1 MSELYP
7 AIKSLHM
14 LCATLSI
21 CGLLLRAFWKMVGSA
36 LLDAKP
42 VKILPHINDTLL
54 LGCGVALAVIAG
66 INPLTHLWLLAKM
79 VLLLA
84 YIVCG
89 VFILKKAESNAARAA
104 GLFVALVCFAG
115 MGGLAAMKPF

>member
-14 LCATLSI
+14 LFATISI
-21 CGLLLRAFWKMVGSA
+21 CGLLLRTFWKMTGSA
-36 LLDAKP
+36 MLDAKP

-54 LGCGVALAVIAG
+54 LGCGIALAVIAG
-66 INPLTHLWLLAKM
+66 INPFTHLWLLAKLG
-79 VLLLA
+79 LLLA
-84 YIVCG
+84 YIGCG
-89 VFILKKAESNAARAA
+89 VFILKKAESNATRAL
-104 GLFVALVCFAG
+104 GLFFALVCFAG